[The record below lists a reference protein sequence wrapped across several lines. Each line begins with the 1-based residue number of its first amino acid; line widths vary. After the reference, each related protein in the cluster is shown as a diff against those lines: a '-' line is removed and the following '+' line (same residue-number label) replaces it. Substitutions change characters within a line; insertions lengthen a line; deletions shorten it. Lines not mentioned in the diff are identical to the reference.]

1 MKPIKRIISLLLCAA
16 AVLTLSSCFS
26 EKSISEL
33 KDAAQSAVESMY
45 MPKIEAPSLIKPD
58 NNTDVGEFSSIKE
71 INADSKNYTKL
82 DITAGFDS
90 LVNDAQR
97 SLYKRMATDVYVLG
111 SNKSD
116 SGLYSVEKIYING
129 QVAEKDIRV
138 AMSAFKNDYP
148 EVFWLSNRFSYIAAD
163 YTEIQLYSV
172 ISPEEIKEK
181 SEELIAAITFFIGKI
196 PAQLS
201 EFERELKIHDLLVNS
216 CVYNDKVEST
226 SEDWEPFSIYGALVK
241 GSAVC
246 EGYSKAM
253 QYLLSVFGIECNTVC
268 GSGNGNLHQWNTVK
282 IDGEWYHLDATWDD
296 TTDNRIFYDYFNVS
310 GEVILYDHSIAELY
324 TEMSSQEI
332 CGSNDDGSDA
342 RLFNVFVPECNSSDA
357 NFYTKN
363 SVLFDGIN
371 DECTARI
378 EEQLI
383 ACAESGRDTIY
394 LMTDSSIDYNQ
405 AINTLFY
412 EQPYQFF
419 KYIEDVNYRLGNLI
433 NDEDVSFLKRE
444 RHSIIEVCI
453 KLI

>member
-33 KDAAQSAVESMY
+33 KDAAQSAVESLY

-97 SLYKRMATDVYVLG
+97 SLYKRMATDVYVVG

-181 SEELIAAITFFIGKI
+181 SEELIAAITSKFR
-196 PAQLS
+196 LS
-201 EFERELKIHDLLVNS
+201 
-216 CVYNDKVEST
+216 
-226 SEDWEPFSIYGALVK
+226 
-241 GSAVC
+241 SA
-246 EGYSKAM
+246 S
-253 QYLLSVFGIECNTVC
+253 LSA
-268 GSGNGNLHQWNTVK
+268 S
-282 IDGEWYHLDATWDD
+282 
-296 TTDNRIFYDYFNVS
+296 
-310 GEVILYDHSIAELY
+310 
-324 TEMSSQEI
+324 
-332 CGSNDDGSDA
+332 
-342 RLFNVFVPECNSSDA
+342 
-357 NFYTKN
+357 
-363 SVLFDGIN
+363 
-371 DECTARI
+371 
-378 EEQLI
+378 
-383 ACAESGRDTIY
+383 
-394 LMTDSSIDYNQ
+394 
-405 AINTLFY
+405 
-412 EQPYQFF
+412 
-419 KYIEDVNYRLGNLI
+419 
-433 NDEDVSFLKRE
+433 
-444 RHSIIEVCI
+444 
-453 KLI
+453 